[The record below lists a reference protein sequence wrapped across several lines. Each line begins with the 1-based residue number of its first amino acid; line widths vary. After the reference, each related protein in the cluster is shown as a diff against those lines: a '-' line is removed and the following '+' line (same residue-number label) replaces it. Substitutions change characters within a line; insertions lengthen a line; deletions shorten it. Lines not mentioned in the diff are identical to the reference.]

1 MKQQE
6 KNQLYQQM
14 NQILAE
20 VQRLMA
26 VYESLKDYLISEKAM
41 KTTEKFT
48 KKTEQPSIYQT
59 EIENQQYLSERK
71 RGRPGYDYQT
81 LALTIASLLKEQG
94 RPMSTKEIHESLAE
108 KGYMLTRTNLSSN
121 ILRRIQMDS
130 KIHVER
136 AYRGYWQYRF
146 F

>member
-6 KNQLYQQM
+6 KDQLYQQM

-26 VYESLKDYLISEKAM
+26 FYESLKDYLISEKATG
-41 KTTEKFT
+41 TTEKFT
-48 KKTEQPSIYQT
+48 KKTEQPSIYQI
-59 EIENQQYLSERK
+59 EVENQQYLSEQK
-71 RGRPGYDYQT
+71 RSRPGYDYRT

-94 RPMSTKEIHESLAE
+94 RPLSTKKIHEALPE
-108 KGYMLTRTNLSSN
+108 KGYMLTRANLSSN
-121 ILRRIQMDS
+121 VLRRIQMDS

-136 AYRGYWQYRF
+136 VYRGYWQYHF